1 MKTIPVTVEIKQT
14 RTMFIEV
21 PDKFDYLDLLATVYK
36 NGDVPRNENWVLS
49 DVKIKEEDECFQY

>member
-49 DVKIKEEDECFQY
+49 DVKIKEEDECF